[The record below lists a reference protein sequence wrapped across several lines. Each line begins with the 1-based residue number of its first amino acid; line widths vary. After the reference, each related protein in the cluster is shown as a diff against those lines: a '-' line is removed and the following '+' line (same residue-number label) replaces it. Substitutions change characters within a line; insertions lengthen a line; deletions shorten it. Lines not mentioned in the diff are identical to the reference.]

1 MHQVQGIS
9 RGLGGKSAEP
19 SRLGGAF
26 QRAVQWLGL
35 VLIGVVLTACG
46 SLQPT
51 KPQEPDLPPTAERRE
66 LRLGLALGGGMALHL
81 GAGALDPQIFG
92 AELMARPV
100 VEADGEQTSP
110 VREAQ
115 FRGPGCVGG

>member
-1 MHQVQGIS
+1 MDKEQGKG
-9 RGLGGKSAEP
+9 RGLGG
-19 SRLGGAF
+19 GF

-66 LRLGLALGGGMALHL
+66 VRLGLALGGGAARGRFAGSALPQRVAPMA
-81 GAGALDPQIFG
+81 
-92 AELMARPV
+92 ARRLRTGGGP
-100 VEADGEQTSP
+100 
-110 VREAQ
+110 AQ
-115 FRGPGCVGG
+115 QQHRRTTPERG